1 MGLKFATN
9 NIIVDVLLDFIFQ
22 KGVKKV
28 FNILFTRVTSLYKKW
43 GVVAVQISWFR
54 QSIAQAESF
63 PVSKLHRRSRY
74 KPFEGCLGRT
84 NIPILRQRSQEG
96 NDVGERE
103 KFI

>member
-63 PVSKLHRRSRY
+63 
-74 KPFEGCLGRT
+74 
-84 NIPILRQRSQEG
+84 RSQNCIEG
-96 NDVGERE
+96 VDRNRSKGVWEEQIYLYYANVVRKE
-103 KFI
+103 TM